1 MSSPSLREYS
11 TLGGNFPSVVVTSM
25 VATTSLGVDLDST
38 WQGLL
43 DGKTGIRELTDDFVT
58 KYGELPCRV
67 GGRLLADPAEEVT
80 RVEARRMAYVERIA
94 HVMSKRLWAQ
104 AGEPEV
110 DPDRLAVVLGTGQG
124 GGDAMID
131 AVKAMESSGNY
142 RKVSPLAVSM
152 AMPNGPAA
160 VVGLNIGA
168 RAGVITPVSACSSG
182 AEAIAHAWR
191 HIVMG
196 DADMVVT
203 GGVEG
208 HIDAIPIAAFSMMR
222 AMSTRNDDPAAASRP
237 FDKDRDGFVFGEAAA
252 MLILE
257 REEHAVARGAHI
269 HARVLG
275 AGITSDGFHLVAPDP
290 SGQGNARA
298 MTRALQTAGLTKND
312 ITHVNAHAT
321 STPIG
326 DTAEAVGIRAAIG
339 DHAAVYAPKSA
350 LGHSIGAVG
359 ALESVLTIKSV
370 EESIIPA
377 TLNLE
382 NQDPECELDVV
393 HGQPRRGQI
402 DYAINNSFGFGG
414 HNVALAFGR
423 Y

>member
-1 MSSPSLREYS
+1 MTELRDFS
-11 TLGGNFPSVVVTSM
+11 TRGGEFPSVVVTSM

-38 WQGLL
+38 WEKLL
-43 DGKTGIRELTDDFVT
+43 AGESGIRELTDDFVT
-58 KYGELPCRV
+58 RYGELPCRI
-67 GGRLLADPAEEVT
+67 GGRLIQDPADEVT
-80 RVEARRMAYVERIA
+80 RVEARRMAYVERIS

-110 DPDRLAVVLGTGQG
+110 DPERLAVVIGTGQG

-131 AVKAMESSGNY
+131 AVKAIEQSGNY

-160 VVGLNIGA
+160 VAGLNVGA

-237 FDKDRDGFVFGEAAA
+237 FDADRDGFVFGEAAA
-252 MLILE
+252 MMVIE
-257 REEHAVARGAHI
+257 REDHARARGAHI
-269 HARVLG
+269 HARLMG

-290 SGQGNARA
+290 SGQGNTRAMARA
-298 MTRALQTAGLTKND
+298 MQTAGLSKAD
-312 ITHVNAHAT
+312 VTHVNAHAT

-326 DTAEAVGIRAAIG
+326 DTAEALGIQAAVG
-339 DHAAVYAPKSA
+339 DHAAIYAPKSA

-359 ALESVLTIKSV
+359 ALEAVLTIKSV
-370 EESIIPA
+370 EEGIIPP

-382 NQDPECELDVV
+382 NLDPECGDIDVV
-393 HGQPRRGQI
+393 HGEARKGQI
-402 DYAINNSFGFGG
+402 DYALSNSFGFGG

>member
-1 MSSPSLREYS
+1 MTELRDFS
-11 TLGGNFPSVVVTSM
+11 TRGGEFPGVVVTSM

-38 WQGLL
+38 WEKLVAGES
-43 DGKTGIRELTDDFVT
+43 GIRELTDDFVT
-58 KYGELPCRV
+58 QYGELPCRI
-67 GGRLLADPAEEVT
+67 GGRLIEDPANEVT
-80 RVEARRMAYVERIA
+80 RVESRRMSYVERVSHI
-94 HVMSKRLWAQ
+94 MSKRLWAA

-110 DPDRLAVVLGTGQG
+110 DPERLAVVIGTGQG

-131 AVKAMESSGNY
+131 AVKAIEESGNY
-142 RKVSPLAVSM
+142 RKVSPLTVSM

-160 VVGLNIGA
+160 VAGLNVGA

-222 AMSTRNDDPAAASRP
+222 AMSTRNDDPTAASRP
-237 FDKDRDGFVFGEAAA
+237 FDADRDGFVFGEAAA
-252 MLILE
+252 MLVIE
-257 REEHAVARGAHI
+257 REDHALARGAHI
-269 HARVLG
+269 HARIMG

-290 SGQGNARA
+290 SGQGNTRAMARA
-298 MTRALQTAGLTKND
+298 MQTAGLAKSD

-326 DTAEAVGIRAAIG
+326 DTAEAAGIRSAVGEHAAI
-339 DHAAVYAPKSA
+339 YAPKSA

-359 ALESVLTIKSV
+359 ALEAVLTIKSV
-370 EESIIPA
+370 EEGLIPP

-382 NQDPECELDVV
+382 NLDPECGDIDVV
-393 HGQPRRGQI
+393 HGEPRRGQI
-402 DYAINNSFGFGG
+402 DYALSNSFGFGG
-414 HNVALAFGR
+414 HNVALAIGR

>member
-1 MSSPSLREYS
+1 MTELRDFS
-11 TLGGNFPSVVVTSM
+11 TRGGDFPSVVVTSM

-38 WQGLL
+38 WEKLVAGES
-43 DGKTGIRELTDDFVT
+43 GIRELTDDFVT
-58 KYGELPCRV
+58 QYGELPCRI
-67 GGRLLADPAEEVT
+67 GGRLIEDPANEVT
-80 RVEARRMAYVERIA
+80 RVEARRMAYVERIS

-110 DPDRLAVVLGTGQG
+110 DPERLAVVIGTGQG
-124 GGDAMID
+124 GGDAMVD
-131 AVKAMESSGNY
+131 AVKAIETSGNY

-160 VVGLNIGA
+160 VAGLNVGA

-252 MLILE
+252 MMILE
-257 REEHAVARGAHI
+257 REDHAKARGAHI
-269 HARVLG
+269 HARVMG

-290 SGQGNARA
+290 SGQGNTRA
-298 MTRALQTAGLTKND
+298 MLRAMQTAGLAKSD
-312 ITHVNAHAT
+312 IAHVNAHAT

-326 DTAEAVGIRAAIG
+326 DTAEALGIQAAVGNHAAI
-339 DHAAVYAPKSA
+339 YAPKSA

-359 ALESVLTIKSV
+359 ALEAILTIKAV
-370 EESIIPA
+370 EDGVIPP

-382 NQDPECELDVV
+382 NLDPECGDIDVV
-393 HGQPRRGQI
+393 HGEARRGQI
-402 DYAINNSFGFGG
+402 DYALSNSFGFGG

-423 Y
+423 A

>member
-1 MSSPSLREYS
+1 MSSPSLRDYS

-25 VATTSLGVDLDST
+25 VATTSLGEDLDST
-38 WQGLL
+38 WKNLL
-43 DGKTGIRELTDDFVT
+43 AGESGIRELTDDFIT
-58 KYGELPCRV
+58 KYNLPVRI
-67 GGRLLADPAEEVT
+67 GGRLLKDPSEEVT
-80 RVEARRMAYVERIA
+80 RVESRRMAYVERIA
-94 HVMSKRLWAQ
+94 HVLSKRLWTQ

-110 DPDRLAVVLGTGQG
+110 DPDRLAVVIGTGQG

-131 AVKAMESSGNY
+131 AVKAMEGTGNY

-208 HIDAIPIAAFSMMR
+208 HIDAVPIAAFSMMR
-222 AMSTRNDDPAAASRP
+222 AMSTRNEDPAAASRP
-237 FDKDRDGFVFGEAAA
+237 FDKDRDGFVFGEGAA

-257 REEHAVARGAHI
+257 REEHARARGAHI
-269 HARVLG
+269 HARLLG
-275 AGITSDGFHLVAPDP
+275 SGITSDGFHLVAPDP

-298 MTRALQTAGLTKND
+298 MTRALQTAGLQKSD
-312 ITHVNAHAT
+312 ITHINAHAT

-326 DTAEAVGIRAAIG
+326 DTAEAAGITAAIG
-339 DHAAVYAPKSA
+339 QHAAIYAPKSA

-370 EESIIPA
+370 EEGVIPP

-382 NQDPECELDVV
+382 NQDPECDIDVV
-393 HGQPRRGQI
+393 HGEARYGQI

>member
-1 MSSPSLREYS
+1 
-11 TLGGNFPSVVVTSM
+11 M
-25 VATTSLGVDLDST
+25 VATTSLGVDLDAT
-38 WQGLL
+38 WEKLIAGES
-43 DGKTGIRELTDDFVT
+43 GIRALTDDFVT
-58 KYGELPCRV
+58 KYGELPCRI
-67 GGRLLADPAEEVT
+67 GGRLLEDPSEEVT
-80 RVEARRMAYVERIA
+80 RVEARRMAYVERVS

-110 DPDRLAVVLGTGQG
+110 DPDRLAVVIGTGQG
-124 GGDAMID
+124 GSDAMID
-131 AVKAMESSGNY
+131 AVNAIESSGNY

-152 AMPNGPAA
+152 AMPNGPSA
-160 VVGLNIGA
+160 VAGLNVGA

-196 DADMVVT
+196 DADMVVC

-208 HIDAIPIAAFSMMR
+208 HIDAVPIAAFSMMR
-222 AMSTRNDDPAAASRP
+222 AMSTRNDDPAGASRP
-237 FDKDRDGFVFGEAAA
+237 FDKNRDGFVFGEAAA
-252 MLILE
+252 MLIIE
-257 REEHAVARGAHI
+257 REDHAKARGAHI
-269 HARVLG
+269 HARVMG

-290 SGQGNARA
+290 TGQGNTRA
-298 MTRALQTAGLTKND
+298 MVRAMQTAGLEKSD
-312 ITHVNAHAT
+312 ISHVNAHAT

-326 DTAEAVGIRAAIG
+326 DTAEALGIQAAVGNHAAI
-339 DHAAVYAPKSA
+339 YAPKSA

-359 ALESVLTIKSV
+359 ALEAVLTIKSV
-370 EESIIPA
+370 EESVIPP

-382 NQDPECELDVV
+382 TLDPECGDIDVV
-393 HGQPRRGQI
+393 HGEARRGQI
-402 DYAINNSFGFGG
+402 DYALSNSFGFGG

>member
-1 MSSPSLREYS
+1 MTELRDFS
-11 TLGGNFPSVVVTSM
+11 TRGGEFPSVVVTSM

-38 WQGLL
+38 WEKLL
-43 DGKTGIRELTDDFVT
+43 AGESGIRELTDDFVT
-58 KYGELPCRV
+58 RYGELPCRI
-67 GGRLLADPAEEVT
+67 GGRLLEDPANEVT
-80 RVEARRMAYVERIA
+80 RVEARRMAYVERIS

-110 DPDRLAVVLGTGQG
+110 DPERLAVVIGTGQG

-131 AVKAMESSGNY
+131 AVKAIEQSGNY

-160 VVGLNIGA
+160 VAGLNVGA

-222 AMSTRNDDPAAASRP
+222 AMSTRNDDPTAASRP
-237 FDKDRDGFVFGEAAA
+237 FDADRDGFVFGEAAA
-252 MLILE
+252 MMVIE
-257 REEHAVARGAHI
+257 REDHARARGAHI
-269 HARVLG
+269 HARVMG

-290 SGQGNARA
+290 SGQGNTRAMARA
-298 MTRALQTAGLTKND
+298 MQTAGLAKSD

-326 DTAEAVGIRAAIG
+326 DTAEALGIQAAVGNHAAI
-339 DHAAVYAPKSA
+339 YAPKSA

-359 ALESVLTIKSV
+359 ALEAVLTIKSV
-370 EESIIPA
+370 EEGIIPP

-382 NQDPECELDVV
+382 NLDPECGDIDVV
-393 HGQPRRGQI
+393 HGEARKGQI
-402 DYAINNSFGFGG
+402 DYALSNSFGFGG

>member
-1 MSSPSLREYS
+1 MTASLREYS

-25 VATTSLGVDLDST
+25 AATTSLGVDLDST
-38 WQGLL
+38 WKGLL
-43 DGKTGIRELTDDFVT
+43 DGQSGIRELTGEFVT
-58 KYGELPCRV
+58 KYGELPCRI
-67 GGRLLADPAEEVT
+67 GGKLLEDPADEVT
-80 RVEARRMAYVERIA
+80 RVEARRMAYVERVA

-110 DPDRLAVVLGTGQG
+110 DPERLAVVLGTGQG

-131 AVKAMESSGNY
+131 NWHAMEESGNY
-142 RKVSPLAVSM
+142 RKVSPLAVQMS
-152 AMPNGPAA
+152 MPNGPAGI
-160 VVGLNIGA
+160 VGLNVGA

-191 HIVMG
+191 HIVLG
-196 DADMVVT
+196 DADMVVC

-208 HIDAIPIAAFSMMR
+208 YIDAIPIAAFSMMR
-222 AMSTRNDDPAAASRP
+222 AMSTRNDDPQAASRP

-257 REEHAVARGAHI
+257 REEHAKARGAHI

-275 AGITSDGFHLVAPDP
+275 AGITSDGVHLVAPDP
-290 SGQGNARA
+290 TGQGNSRAMARA
-298 MTRALQTAGLTKND
+298 IQTAELTPKD
-312 ITHVNAHAT
+312 ISHVNAHAT

-326 DTAEAVGIRAAIG
+326 DTAEAVGILSAVGNHAAI
-339 DHAAVYAPKSA
+339 YAPKSA

-359 ALESVLTIKSV
+359 ALESVLTMKAV
-370 EESIIPA
+370 EEGVIPP
-377 TLNLE
+377 TLNLD
-382 NQDPECELDVV
+382 NLDPECGDIDVV
-393 HGQPRRGQI
+393 AGKPREGNYE
-402 DYAINNSFGFGG
+402 YALNNSFGFGG
-414 HNVALAFGR
+414 HNVAIAIGR

>member
-1 MSSPSLREYS
+1 MTASLREYS

-38 WQGLL
+38 WDGLL
-43 DGKTGIRELTDDFVT
+43 KGQSGIRELTGDFVT
-58 KYGELPCRV
+58 KYGELPCRI
-67 GGRLLADPAEEVT
+67 GGKLVQDPAEEVS
-80 RVEARRMAYVERIA
+80 RVEARRMAYVERVA
-94 HVMSKRLWAQ
+94 HVMSKRLWAH

-110 DPDRLAVVLGTGQG
+110 DPERLAVVIGTGQG
-124 GGDAMID
+124 GGDAIIHNWQ
-131 AVKAMESSGNY
+131 AMEESLNY
-142 RKVSPLAVSM
+142 RKVSPLAVQMS
-152 AMPNGPAA
+152 MPNGPAGI
-160 VVGLNIGA
+160 VGLNVGA

-196 DADMVVT
+196 DADMVVA

-208 HIDAIPIAAFSMMR
+208 YIDAIPIAAFTMMR

-257 REEHAVARGAHI
+257 REEHAKARGAHI

-290 SGQGNARA
+290 SGQGNSRAMARA
-298 MTRALQTAGLTKND
+298 IQTAGLSPKD
-312 ITHVNAHAT
+312 ISHINAHAT
-321 STPIG
+321 STPVG
-326 DTAEAVGIRAAIG
+326 DTAEAAGIAAAVGSHAAI
-339 DHAAVYAPKSA
+339 YAPKSA

-359 ALESVLTIKSV
+359 ALESVLTMKAV
-370 EESIIPA
+370 EEGVIPP

-382 NQDPECELDVV
+382 NLDPECGDIDVV
-393 HGQPRRGQI
+393 HGEPRHG
-402 DYAINNSFGFGG
+402 DFEYALNNSFGFGG
-414 HNVALAFGR
+414 HNVAIAIGR

>member
-1 MSSPSLREYS
+1 MSSPSLRDYS

-25 VATTSLGVDLDST
+25 VATTSLGEDLDST
-38 WQGLL
+38 WKNLL
-43 DGKTGIRELTDDFVT
+43 AGESGIRELTDDFIT
-58 KYGELPCRV
+58 KYNLPVRI
-67 GGRLLADPAEEVT
+67 GGRLLTDPSEEVT
-80 RVEARRMAYVERIA
+80 RVESRRMAYVERIA
-94 HVMSKRLWAQ
+94 HVLSKRLWTQ

-110 DPDRLAVVLGTGQG
+110 DPDRLAVVIGTGQG

-131 AVKAMESSGNY
+131 AVKAMEGTGNY

-208 HIDAIPIAAFSMMR
+208 HIDAVPIAAFSMMR
-222 AMSTRNDDPAAASRP
+222 AMSTRNEDPAAASRP
-237 FDKDRDGFVFGEAAA
+237 FDKDRDGFVFGEGAA

-257 REEHAVARGAHI
+257 REEHARARGAHI
-269 HARVLG
+269 HARLLG
-275 AGITSDGFHLVAPDP
+275 SGITSDGFHLVAPDP

-298 MTRALQTAGLTKND
+298 MTRALQTAGLQKSD
-312 ITHVNAHAT
+312 ITHINAHAT

-326 DTAEAVGIRAAIG
+326 DTAEAAGITAAIG
-339 DHAAVYAPKSA
+339 QHAAIYAPKSA

-370 EESIIPA
+370 EEGVIPP

-382 NQDPECELDVV
+382 NQDPECDIDVV
-393 HGQPRRGQI
+393 HGEPRYGQI

>member
-1 MSSPSLREYS
+1 MSSPSLRDYS

-25 VATTSLGVDLDST
+25 VATTSLGEDLDST
-38 WQGLL
+38 WKNLL
-43 DGKTGIRELTDDFVT
+43 AGESGIRELTDDFIT
-58 KYGELPCRV
+58 KYNLPVRI
-67 GGRLLADPAEEVT
+67 GGRLLKDPSEEVT
-80 RVEARRMAYVERIA
+80 RVESRRMAYVERIA
-94 HVMSKRLWAQ
+94 HVLSKRLWTQ

-110 DPDRLAVVLGTGQG
+110 DPDRLAVVIGTGQG

-131 AVKAMESSGNY
+131 AVKAMEGTGNY

-208 HIDAIPIAAFSMMR
+208 HIDAVPIAAFSMMR
-222 AMSTRNDDPAAASRP
+222 AMSTRNEDPAAASRP
-237 FDKDRDGFVFGEAAA
+237 FDKDRDGFVFGEGAA
-252 MLILE
+252 MLILK
-257 REEHAVARGAHI
+257 REEHARARGAHI
-269 HARVLG
+269 HARLLG
-275 AGITSDGFHLVAPDP
+275 SGITSDGFHLVAPDP

-298 MTRALQTAGLTKND
+298 MTRALQTAGLQKSD
-312 ITHVNAHAT
+312 ITHINAHAT

-326 DTAEAVGIRAAIG
+326 DTAEAAGITAAIG
-339 DHAAVYAPKSA
+339 QHAAIYAPKSA

-370 EESIIPA
+370 EEGVIPP

-382 NQDPECELDVV
+382 NQDPECDIDVV
-393 HGQPRRGQI
+393 HGEPRYGQI

>member
-1 MSSPSLREYS
+1 MTELRDFS
-11 TLGGNFPSVVVTSM
+11 TRGGDFPSVVVTSM

-38 WQGLL
+38 WEKLVAGQS
-43 DGKTGIRELTDDFVT
+43 GIRELTDDFVT
-58 KYGELPCRV
+58 RYGELPCRI
-67 GGRLLADPAEEVT
+67 GGRLVEDPADEVS
-80 RVEARRMAYVERIA
+80 RVEARRMAYVERVS
-94 HVMSKRLWAQ
+94 HVMSKRLWAT

-110 DPDRLAVVLGTGQG
+110 DPERLAVVIGTGQG
-124 GGDAMID
+124 GGDAMVD
-131 AVKAMESSGNY
+131 AVKAIEQSGNY

-160 VVGLNIGA
+160 VAGLNVGA

-222 AMSTRNDDPAAASRP
+222 AMSTRNDDPAGASRP

-252 MLILE
+252 MMVIE
-257 REEHAVARGAHI
+257 REDHAKARGAHI
-269 HARVLG
+269 HARIMG

-290 SGQGNARA
+290 SGQGNTRA
-298 MTRALQTAGLTKND
+298 MKRAMQTAGLD
-312 ITHVNAHAT
+312 PQDVTHVNAHAT

-326 DTAEAVGIRAAIG
+326 DTAEALGIRAAVG
-339 DHAAVYAPKSA
+339 DHAAIYAPKSA

-359 ALESVLTIKSV
+359 ALEAVLTVKAV
-370 EESIIPA
+370 EDGVIPP

-382 NQDPECELDVV
+382 TLDPECGDIDVV
-393 HGQPRRGQI
+393 HGEARRGQI
-402 DYAINNSFGFGG
+402 DYALSNSFGFGG

>member
-1 MSSPSLREYS
+1 MTELRDFS
-11 TLGGNFPSVVVTSM
+11 TRGGQFPSVVVTSM
-25 VATTSLGVDLDST
+25 VATTSLGADLDTT
-38 WQGLL
+38 WENLVAGQS
-43 DGKTGIRELTDDFVT
+43 GIRELTDDYIDDY
-58 KYGELPCRV
+58 KLPVRI
-67 GGRLLADPAEEVT
+67 GGKLVEDPTSEVT
-80 RVEARRMAYVERIA
+80 RIEARRMAYVERMSHI
-94 HVMSKRLWAQ
+94 MSKRLWAQ

-110 DPDRLAVVLGTGQG
+110 DPERLAVVLGTGMG
-124 GGDAMID
+124 GADAMID
-131 AVKAMESSGNY
+131 ADNAIRTTGNY

-152 AMPNGPAA
+152 TMPNGPAA
-160 VVGLNIGA
+160 VAGLNVGA

-191 HIVMG
+191 HIVFG
-196 DADMVVT
+196 DADMVVC

-208 HIDAIPIAAFSMMR
+208 HIDAVPIAAFSMMR

-237 FDKDRDGFVFGEAAA
+237 FDKARDGFVFGEAAA
-252 MLILE
+252 MMIIE
-257 REEHAVARGAHI
+257 REDHAKARGAHI
-269 HARVLG
+269 HARLLG

-298 MTRALQTAGLTKND
+298 MTRALQTAGLEKSD

-326 DTAEAVGIRAAIG
+326 DTAESEGIQAAVGNHAAI
-339 DHAAVYAPKSA
+339 YAPKSA

-359 ALESVLTIKSV
+359 ALEAVLTVKAVEDSV
-370 EESIIPA
+370 IPP

-382 NQDPECELDVV
+382 ELDPECGDIDVV
-393 HGQPRRGQI
+393 HGQARRGQI
-402 DYAINNSFGFGG
+402 DYALSNSFGFGG
-414 HNVALAFGR
+414 HNVALTFGR

>member
-1 MSSPSLREYS
+1 MSSPSLRDYS

-25 VATTSLGVDLDST
+25 VATTSLGEDLDST
-38 WQGLL
+38 WKNLL
-43 DGKTGIRELTDDFVT
+43 AGESGIRELTDDFIT
-58 KYGELPCRV
+58 KYNLPVRI
-67 GGRLLADPAEEVT
+67 GGRLLKDPSDEVT

-94 HVMSKRLWAQ
+94 HVLSKRLWAQ

-110 DPDRLAVVLGTGQG
+110 DKDRLAVVIGTGQG
-124 GGDAMID
+124 GGDAMVD
-131 AVKAMESSGNY
+131 AVQAMETTGNY

-160 VVGLNIGA
+160 VVGLNVGA

-208 HIDAIPIAAFSMMR
+208 HIDAVPIAAFSMMR
-222 AMSTRNDDPAAASRP
+222 AMSTRNEDPAAASRP
-237 FDKDRDGFVFGEAAA
+237 FDKDRDGFVFGEGAA

-257 REEHAVARGAHI
+257 REEHARARGAHI
-269 HARVLG
+269 HARLLG
-275 AGITSDGFHLVAPDP
+275 SGITSDGFHLVAPDP

-298 MTRALQTAGLTKND
+298 MTRALQTAGLQKSD
-312 ITHVNAHAT
+312 ITHINAHAT

-326 DTAEAVGIRAAIG
+326 DTAEAAGITAAIG
-339 DHAAVYAPKSA
+339 QHAAVYAPKSA

-370 EESIIPA
+370 EEGVIPP

-382 NQDPECELDVV
+382 NLDPECDIDVV
-393 HGQPRRGQI
+393 HGEPRYGQI

>member
-1 MSSPSLREYS
+1 MTELRDFS
-11 TLGGNFPSVVVTSM
+11 TRGGEFPSVVVTSM

-38 WQGLL
+38 WEKLL
-43 DGKTGIRELTDDFVT
+43 AGESGIRELTDDFVT
-58 KYGELPCRV
+58 RYGELPCRI
-67 GGRLLADPAEEVT
+67 GGRLIQDPADEVT
-80 RVEARRMAYVERIA
+80 RVEARRMAYVERIS

-110 DPDRLAVVLGTGQG
+110 DPERLAVVIGTGQG

-131 AVKAMESSGNY
+131 AVKAIEQSGNY

-160 VVGLNIGA
+160 VAGLNVGA

-237 FDKDRDGFVFGEAAA
+237 FDADRDGFVFGEAAA
-252 MLILE
+252 MMVIE
-257 REEHAVARGAHI
+257 REDHARARGAHI
-269 HARVLG
+269 HARVMG

-290 SGQGNARA
+290 SGQGNTRAMARA
-298 MTRALQTAGLTKND
+298 MQTAGLSKAD
-312 ITHVNAHAT
+312 VTHVNAHAT

-326 DTAEAVGIRAAIG
+326 DTAEALGIQAAVG
-339 DHAAVYAPKSA
+339 DHAAIYAPKSA

-359 ALESVLTIKSV
+359 ALEAVLTIKSV
-370 EESIIPA
+370 EEGIIPP

-382 NQDPECELDVV
+382 NLDPECGDIDVV
-393 HGQPRRGQI
+393 HGEARKGQI
-402 DYAINNSFGFGG
+402 DYALSNSFGFGG

>member
-1 MSSPSLREYS
+1 MTELRDFS
-11 TLGGNFPSVVVTSM
+11 TRGGDFPSVVVTSM

-38 WQGLL
+38 WEKLVAGES
-43 DGKTGIRELTDDFVT
+43 GIRELTDDFVT
-58 KYGELPCRV
+58 QYGELPCRI
-67 GGRLLADPAEEVT
+67 GGRLIEDPANEVS
-80 RVEARRMAYVERIA
+80 RVEARRMAYVERIS

-110 DPDRLAVVLGTGQG
+110 DPERLAVVIGIGQG
-124 GGDAMID
+124 GGDAMVD
-131 AVKAMESSGNY
+131 AVKAIETSGNY

-160 VVGLNIGA
+160 VAGLNVGA

-252 MLILE
+252 MMILE
-257 REEHAVARGAHI
+257 REDHAKARGAHI
-269 HARVLG
+269 HARVMG

-290 SGQGNARA
+290 SGQGNTRA
-298 MTRALQTAGLTKND
+298 MLRAMQTAGLAKSD
-312 ITHVNAHAT
+312 IAHVNAHAT

-326 DTAEAVGIRAAIG
+326 DTAEALGIQAAVGNHAAI
-339 DHAAVYAPKSA
+339 YAPKSA

-359 ALESVLTIKSV
+359 ALEAILTIKAV
-370 EESIIPA
+370 EDGVIPP

-382 NQDPECELDVV
+382 NLDPECGDIDVV
-393 HGQPRRGQI
+393 HGEARRGQI
-402 DYAINNSFGFGG
+402 DYALSNSFGFGG

-423 Y
+423 A

>member
-1 MSSPSLREYS
+1 MTELRDFS
-11 TLGGNFPSVVVTSM
+11 TRGGEFPSVVVTSM
-25 VATTSLGVDLDST
+25 VATTSLGADLDTT
-38 WQGLL
+38 WENLVA
-43 DGKTGIRELTDDFVT
+43 GKTGIRELTDDFVEQY
-58 KYGELPCRV
+58 KLPV
-67 GGRLLADPAEEVT
+67 SIGGRLVDDPTNEVT
-80 RVEARRMAYVERIA
+80 RIEARRMSYVERMS

-110 DPDRLAVVLGTGQG
+110 DPDRLGVVLGTGIG
-124 GGDAMID
+124 GADSLID
-131 AVKAMESSGNY
+131 ADRALKDTGNY

-160 VVGLNIGA
+160 VAGLNIGA

-196 DADMVVT
+196 DADMIVC

-208 HIDAIPIAAFSMMR
+208 HIDAVPIAAFSMMR
-222 AMSTRNDDPAAASRP
+222 AMSTRNDDPASASRP
-237 FDKDRDGFVFGEAAA
+237 FDSDRDGFVFGEAAA
-252 MLILE
+252 MLVLE
-257 REEHAVARGAHI
+257 REDHAKARGAHI
-269 HARVLG
+269 HARLMG
-275 AGITSDGFHLVAPDP
+275 TGITSDGFHIVAPDP
-290 SGQGNARA
+290 SGQGNTRA
-298 MTRALQTAGLTKND
+298 MARALQTAGLQKSD

-326 DTAEAVGIRAAIG
+326 DTAESLGIQAAVGNHAAI
-339 DHAAVYAPKSA
+339 YAPKSA

-359 ALESVLTIKSV
+359 ALEAVLTIKSV
-370 EESIIPA
+370 EDSVIPP
-377 TLNLE
+377 TLNLD
-382 NQDPECELDVV
+382 NLDPECGDIDVV
-393 HGQPRRGQI
+393 HGEARRGQI
-402 DYAINNSFGFGG
+402 DFALSNSFGFGG

>member
-1 MSSPSLREYS
+1 MSSPSLRDYS

-25 VATTSLGVDLDST
+25 VATTSLGEDLDST
-38 WQGLL
+38 WKNLL
-43 DGKTGIRELTDDFVT
+43 AGESGIRELTDEFIT
-58 KYGELPCRV
+58 KYNLPVRI
-67 GGRLLADPAEEVT
+67 GGRLLKDPSEEVT
-80 RVEARRMAYVERIA
+80 RVESRRMAYVERIA
-94 HVMSKRLWAQ
+94 HVLSKRLWTQ

-110 DPDRLAVVLGTGQG
+110 DPDRLAVVIGTGQG

-131 AVKAMESSGNY
+131 AVKAMEGTGNY

-208 HIDAIPIAAFSMMR
+208 HIDAVPIAAFSMMR
-222 AMSTRNDDPAAASRP
+222 AMSTRNEDPAAASRP
-237 FDKDRDGFVFGEAAA
+237 FDKDRDGFVFGEGAA

-257 REEHAVARGAHI
+257 REEHARARGAHI
-269 HARVLG
+269 HARLLG
-275 AGITSDGFHLVAPDP
+275 SGITSDGFHLVAPDP

-298 MTRALQTAGLTKND
+298 MTRALQTAGLQKSD
-312 ITHVNAHAT
+312 ITHINAHAT

-326 DTAEAVGIRAAIG
+326 DTAEAAGITAAIG
-339 DHAAVYAPKSA
+339 QHAAIYAPKSA

-370 EESIIPA
+370 EEGVIPP

-382 NQDPECELDVV
+382 NQDPECDIDVV
-393 HGQPRRGQI
+393 HGEPRYGQI

>member
-1 MSSPSLREYS
+1 MTELRDFS
-11 TLGGNFPSVVVTSM
+11 TRGGDFPSVVVTSM

-38 WQGLL
+38 WEKLVAGES
-43 DGKTGIRELTDDFVT
+43 GIRTLTDDFVT
-58 KYGELPCRV
+58 QYGELPCRI
-67 GGRLLADPAEEVT
+67 GGRLLQDPADEVS
-80 RVEARRMAYVERIA
+80 RVEARRMAYVERIS

-110 DPDRLAVVLGTGQG
+110 DPERLAVVIGTGQG
-124 GGDAMID
+124 GGDAMVD
-131 AVKAMESSGNY
+131 AVKAIETSGNY

-160 VVGLNIGA
+160 VAGLNVGA

-222 AMSTRNDDPAAASRP
+222 AMSTRNDDPAGASRP

-252 MLILE
+252 MMILE
-257 REEHAVARGAHI
+257 REDHAKARGAHI
-269 HARVLG
+269 HARVMG

-290 SGQGNARA
+290 SGQGNTRA
-298 MTRALQTAGLTKND
+298 MRRAMQTAGLSATD

-326 DTAEAVGIRAAIG
+326 DTAEALGIQAAVGNHAAI
-339 DHAAVYAPKSA
+339 YAPKSA

-359 ALESVLTIKSV
+359 ALEAALTIKAV
-370 EESIIPA
+370 EEGVIPP

-382 NQDPECELDVV
+382 NLDPECGDIDVV
-393 HGQPRRGQI
+393 HGEARRGQI
-402 DYAINNSFGFGG
+402 EYALSNSFGFGG

>member
-1 MSSPSLREYS
+1 MSSPSLRDYS

-25 VATTSLGVDLDST
+25 VATTSLGEDLDST
-38 WQGLL
+38 WKNLL
-43 DGKTGIRELTDDFVT
+43 AGESGIRELTDDFIT
-58 KYGELPCRV
+58 KYNLPVRI
-67 GGRLLADPAEEVT
+67 GGRLLKDPSEEVT
-80 RVEARRMAYVERIA
+80 RVESRRMAYVERIA
-94 HVMSKRLWAQ
+94 HVLSKRLWTQ

-110 DPDRLAVVLGTGQG
+110 DPDRLAVVIGTGQG

-131 AVKAMESSGNY
+131 AVKAMEGTGNY

-208 HIDAIPIAAFSMMR
+208 HIDAVPIAAFSMMR
-222 AMSTRNDDPAAASRP
+222 AMSTRNEDPSAASRP
-237 FDKDRDGFVFGEAAA
+237 FDKDRDGFVFGEGAA

-257 REEHAVARGAHI
+257 REEHARARGAHI
-269 HARVLG
+269 HARLLG
-275 AGITSDGFHLVAPDP
+275 SGITSDGFHLVAPDP

-298 MTRALQTAGLTKND
+298 MTRALQTAGLQKSD
-312 ITHVNAHAT
+312 ITHINAHAT

-326 DTAEAVGIRAAIG
+326 DTAEAAGITAAIG
-339 DHAAVYAPKSA
+339 QHAAIYAPKSA

-370 EESIIPA
+370 EEGVIPP

-382 NQDPECELDVV
+382 NQDPECDIDVV
-393 HGQPRRGQI
+393 HGEPRYGQI

>member
-1 MSSPSLREYS
+1 MTELRDFS
-11 TLGGNFPSVVVTSM
+11 TRGGEFPGVVVTSM
-25 VATTSLGVDLDST
+25 VATTSLGTDLDST
-38 WQGLL
+38 WENLVAGRS
-43 DGKTGIRELTDDFVT
+43 GIKELTDDFVEE
-58 KYGELPCRV
+58 YNLPVRI
-67 GGRLLADPAEEVT
+67 GGRLVEDPTSEVT
-80 RVEARRMAYVERIA
+80 RVEARRMAYVERMS
-94 HVMSKRLWAQ
+94 HVMSKRLWAH

-110 DPDRLAVVLGTGQG
+110 DPDRLGVVLGTGMG
-124 GGDAMID
+124 GADALID
-131 AVKAMESSGNY
+131 ADNALKETGNY

-152 AMPNGPAA
+152 SMPNGPAA
-160 VVGLNIGA
+160 VAGLNIGA

-196 DADMVVT
+196 DADMIMC

-208 HIDAIPIAAFSMMR
+208 HIDAVPIAAFSMMR
-222 AMSTRNDDPAAASRP
+222 AMSTRNDDPVAASRP

-252 MLILE
+252 MMIIE
-257 REEHAVARGAHI
+257 REDHARARGAHI
-269 HARVLG
+269 HARLMG
-275 AGITSDGFHLVAPDP
+275 AGLTSDGFHLVAPDP
-290 SGQGNARA
+290 SGQGNTRA
-298 MTRALQTAGLTKND
+298 MTRALQTSGLQKSD

-326 DTAEAVGIRAAIG
+326 DTAESLGIQAAVG
-339 DHAAVYAPKSA
+339 DHAAIYAPKSA

-359 ALESVLTIKSV
+359 ALEAVLTVKSV
-370 EESIIPA
+370 EDSIIPP

-382 NQDPECELDVV
+382 TLDPECGDIDVV
-393 HGQPRRGQI
+393 HGEARRGQI
-402 DYAINNSFGFGG
+402 DYALSNSFGFGG

>member
-1 MSSPSLREYS
+1 MTGSLQEYS

-25 VATTSLGVDLDST
+25 VAATSLGEDLDTT
-38 WQGLL
+38 WKQLIAGES
-43 DGKTGIRELTDDFVT
+43 GIRLLTDEFVT
-58 KYGELPCRV
+58 QYGELPCRI
-67 GGRLLADPAEEVT
+67 GGRMLKDPAHEVT
-80 RVEARRMAYVERIA
+80 RVESRRMSYVERVA
-94 HVMSKRLWAQ
+94 HVMGKRLWAH

-110 DPDRLAVVLGTGQG
+110 DPDRLAVVVGTGQG
-124 GGDAMID
+124 GGEVMI
-131 AVKAMESSGNY
+131 ASAKAMEESGSY

-152 AMPNGPAA
+152 SMPNGPAA
-160 VVGLNIGA
+160 VIGLNIGA
-168 RAGVITPVSACSSG
+168 RGGVITPVSACSSG

-191 HIVMG
+191 HIVLG
-196 DADMVVT
+196 EADMVVC

-222 AMSTRNDDPAAASRP
+222 AMSTRNDDPVAASRP

-252 MLILE
+252 LLILE
-257 REEHAVARGAHI
+257 REDHAKARGAHI

-298 MTRALQTAGLTKND
+298 MKRALQTAGLQPAD
-312 ITHVNAHAT
+312 ITHINAHAT
-321 STPIG
+321 STPTG
-326 DTAEAVGIRAAIG
+326 DTAEAAGIISAIGNHAAI
-339 DHAAVYAPKSA
+339 YAPKSA

-370 EESIIPA
+370 EEGVIPP
-377 TLNLE
+377 TLNLD
-382 NQDPECELDVV
+382 NLDPECGDIDVV
-393 HGQPRRGQI
+393 HGEARYGQV
-402 DYAINNSFGFGG
+402 DYALNNSFGFGG

>member
-1 MSSPSLREYS
+1 MTELRDFS
-11 TLGGNFPSVVVTSM
+11 TRGGDFPSVVVTSM

-38 WQGLL
+38 WEKLVAGQS
-43 DGKTGIRELTDDFVT
+43 GIRELTDDFVT
-58 KYGELPCRV
+58 RYGELPCRI
-67 GGRLLADPAEEVT
+67 GGRLVEDPANEVS
-80 RVEARRMAYVERIA
+80 RVEARRMAYVERVS
-94 HVMSKRLWAQ
+94 HVMSKRLWAK

-110 DPDRLAVVLGTGQG
+110 DPERLAVVIGTGQG
-124 GGDAMID
+124 GGDAMVD
-131 AVKAMESSGNY
+131 AVKAIEQSGNY

-160 VVGLNIGA
+160 VAGLNVGA

-222 AMSTRNDDPAAASRP
+222 AMSTRNDDPAGASRP

-252 MLILE
+252 MMVIE
-257 REEHAVARGAHI
+257 REDHAKARGAHI
-269 HARVLG
+269 HARIMG

-290 SGQGNARA
+290 SGQGNTRA
-298 MTRALQTAGLTKND
+298 MKRAMQTAGLD
-312 ITHVNAHAT
+312 PQDVTHVNAHAT

-326 DTAEAVGIRAAIG
+326 DTAEALGIRAAVG
-339 DHAAVYAPKSA
+339 DHAAIYAPKSA

-359 ALESVLTIKSV
+359 ALEAVLTVKAV
-370 EESIIPA
+370 EDGVIPP

-382 NQDPECELDVV
+382 NLDPECGDIDVV
-393 HGQPRRGQI
+393 HGEARRGQI
-402 DYAINNSFGFGG
+402 DYALSNSFGFGG

>member
-1 MSSPSLREYS
+1 MTELRDFS
-11 TLGGNFPSVVVTSM
+11 TRGGQFPNVVVTSM
-25 VATTSLGVDLDST
+25 VATTSLGADLDST
-38 WQGLL
+38 WENLVA
-43 DGKTGIRELTDDFVT
+43 GKSGIRKLTDDYITEFN
-58 KYGELPCRV
+58 LPV
-67 GGRLLADPAEEVT
+67 QIGGKLVEDPTLEVS
-80 RVEARRMAYVERIA
+80 RVEARRMSYVERMS

-110 DPDRLAVVLGTGQG
+110 DPERLAVVIGTGMG
-124 GGDAMID
+124 GADALVD
-131 AVKAMESSGNY
+131 ADNAIRSTGNY

-152 AMPNGPAA
+152 TMPNGPAA
-160 VVGLNIGA
+160 VAGLNVGA

-191 HIVMG
+191 HIVFG
-196 DADMVVT
+196 DADMVVC

-208 HIDAIPIAAFSMMR
+208 HIDAVPIAAFSMMR

-237 FDKDRDGFVFGEAAA
+237 FDKNRDGFVFGEAAA
-252 MLILE
+252 LMVIE
-257 REEHAVARGAHI
+257 REDHAIARGAHI
-269 HARVLG
+269 HARLLG

-298 MTRALQTAGLTKND
+298 MARALQTAGLDKSD

-326 DTAEAVGIRAAIG
+326 DTAESEGIQAAVGNHAAI
-339 DHAAVYAPKSA
+339 YAPKSA

-359 ALESVLTIKSV
+359 ALEAVLTVKSV
-370 EESIIPA
+370 EESLIPP
-377 TLNLE
+377 TLNLDE
-382 NQDPECELDVV
+382 QDPECGDIDVV
-393 HGQPRRGQI
+393 HGQARSGQI
-402 DYAINNSFGFGG
+402 DYALSNSFGFGG

>member
-1 MSSPSLREYS
+1 MTPSLREYS

-25 VATTSLGVDLDST
+25 AATTSLGVDLDST
-38 WQGLL
+38 WNGLL
-43 DGKTGIRELTDDFVT
+43 NGESGIRELTGDFVT
-58 KYGELPCRV
+58 KYGELPCRI
-67 GGRLLADPAEEVT
+67 GGKLLQDPAEEVT
-80 RVEARRMAYVERIA
+80 RVEARRMAYVERVA
-94 HVMSKRLWAQ
+94 HVMSKRLWTQ

-110 DPDRLAVVLGTGQG
+110 DPERLAVVIGTGQG
-124 GGDAMID
+124 GGDAMIHNW
-131 AVKAMESSGNY
+131 AAMEESMNY
-142 RKVSPLAVSM
+142 RKVSPLAVQMS
-152 AMPNGPAA
+152 MPNGPAG
-160 VVGLNIGA
+160 VVGLNVGA

-191 HIVMG
+191 HIVLG

-208 HIDAIPIAAFSMMR
+208 YIDAIPIAAFTMMR

-257 REEHAVARGAHI
+257 REEHAKARGAHI

-298 MTRALQTAGLTKND
+298 MARAIQTAGLTKND
-312 ITHVNAHAT
+312 ISHVNAHAT

-326 DTAEAVGIRAAIG
+326 DTAEAIGIQAAVGSHAAI
-339 DHAAVYAPKSA
+339 YAPKSA

-359 ALESVLTIKSV
+359 ALESVLTMKAV
-370 EESIIPA
+370 EEGVIPP

-382 NQDPECELDVV
+382 NLDPECGDIDVV
-393 HGQPRRGQI
+393 HGKPREGNYE
-402 DYAINNSFGFGG
+402 YALNNSFGFGG
-414 HNVALAFGR
+414 HNVAIAIGR
-423 Y
+423 A